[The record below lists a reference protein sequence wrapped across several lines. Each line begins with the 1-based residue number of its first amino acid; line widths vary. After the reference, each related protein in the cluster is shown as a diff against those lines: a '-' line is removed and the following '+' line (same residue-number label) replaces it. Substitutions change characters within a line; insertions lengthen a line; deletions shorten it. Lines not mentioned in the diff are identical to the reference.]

1 MYAER
6 RFQLIPQGGDMIRKH
21 LSSFIALSLLFTAA
35 AANAVRVGEPAPEF
49 TGTDSQGRTQM
60 LSAYRGKYV
69 VLEWTNNG
77 CPFTRKHY
85 ESGNM
90 QALQKQWT
98 GKGVVW
104 LTVISSAPGEQG
116 YMTAAQENQYIS
128 KEHAAPTAAVLD
140 PKGSIGHEY
149 DAKTT
154 PHMFV
159 VDPAGKVIYE
169 GAIDDH
175 ATTDTSD
182 IKGSK
187 NFVSDA
193 LSEAMA
199 GRQVTTSFTRPYG
212 CSVKY
217 AD

>member
-1 MYAER
+1 MKR
-6 RFQLIPQGGDMIRKH
+6 IFL
-21 LSSFIALSLLFTAA
+21 ALVVAFVLMAASAA
-35 AANAVRVGEPAPEF
+35 AHALWVGDPAPDF
-49 TGTDSQGRTQM
+49 TGTDSQGRTQV

-69 VLEWTNNG
+69 VLEWTNNS

-85 ESGNM
+85 ASGNM
-90 QALQKQWT
+90 QSLQKEWT

-104 LTVISSAPGEQG
+104 LTVLSSAPGAEG
-116 YMTAAQENQYIS
+116 YMNAADENQYIAR
-128 KEHAAPTAAVLD
+128 EHASPTAAVLD
-140 PKGSIGHEY
+140 AKGTIGHQY
-149 DAKTT
+149 SAKTT

-159 VDPAGKVIYE
+159 IDPSGKLIYE

-182 IKGSK
+182 IKNSK
-187 NFVSDA
+187 NYVADA

-199 GRQVTTSFTRPYG
+199 GRQVATSFTRPYG